1 MDLDSEAIRRAALII
16 RSCWEERRRIA
27 ALPEDCRP
35 KRLRD
40 GYEIQAAL
48 EPLHGPTIG
57 WKIAATSKAGQ
68 QHIGVD
74 APLAGR
80 LFKRFSQGEGARL
93 PARHLHMRVA
103 EAEFAFKM
111 GRDLPPRTEP
121 YDLDEVMAAV
131 DTLHLA
137 IEVPDSRYED
147 FVTIGA
153 PSLVADDSCAAY
165 FVLGPE
171 AKKWPS
177 VDLPSHKVTARKNG
191 AAVAEGSG
199 ANVLGD
205 PRAALAW
212 IANDLLSRGDFL
224 RAGEI
229 VTTGTCVKPVAIAPG
244 DSVIMDFG
252 TLGTVS
258 ASFTE

>member
-1 MDLDSEAIRRAALII
+1 MDSEAIRRAALTI
-16 RSCWEERRRIA
+16 RSCWENRRRLT

-40 GYEIQAAL
+40 GYEIQRELETLQGAA
-48 EPLHGPTIG
+48 IG
-57 WKIAATSKAGQ
+57 WKIAATSTAGQ

-80 LFKRFSQGEGARL
+80 LFKRFAHGDGARL
-93 PARHLHMRVA
+93 PAGHLHMRVA

-111 GRDLPPRTEP
+111 AQDLPARGEP
-121 YDLDEVMAAV
+121 YTLDEVMSAV

-147 FVTIGA
+147 FATIGA
-153 PSLVADDSCAAY
+153 PSLIADDSCAAY

-171 AKKWPS
+171 AKMWRLA
-177 VDLPSHKVTARKNG
+177 DLPTHKVTARKNG
-191 AAVAEGSG
+191 EIVAEGSG

-212 IANDLLSRGDFL
+212 IANDLQGRGDFL
-224 RAGEI
+224 RAGEVI
-229 VTTGTCVKPVAIAPG
+229 TTGTCVKPVTIGPG
-244 DSVIMDFG
+244 DSIVMDFG
-252 TLGTVS
+252 ELGSVK
-258 ASFTE
+258 ASFIE

>member
-1 MDLDSEAIRRAALII
+1 MDSEAIRRAALTI
-16 RSCWEERRRIA
+16 RSCWENRRRLT

-40 GYEIQAAL
+40 GYEIQRELESLQGAA
-48 EPLHGPTIG
+48 IG

-80 LFKRFSQGEGARL
+80 LFKRFAHGDGARL
-93 PARHLHMRVA
+93 PAGHLHMRVA

-111 GRDLPPRTEP
+111 AQDLPARGEP
-121 YDLDEVMAAV
+121 YTLDEVMSAV
-131 DTLHLA
+131 DTLYLA
-137 IEVPDSRYED
+137 IEVPDSRYDD
-147 FVTIGA
+147 FATIGA

-171 AKKWPS
+171 AKVWQLA
-177 VDLPSHKVTARKNG
+177 DLPTHKVTASKNG
-191 AAVAEGSG
+191 EIVAEGSG

-205 PRAALAW
+205 PREALAW
-212 IANDLLSRGDFL
+212 IANDLQGRGDYL
-224 RAGEI
+224 RAGEVI
-229 VTTGTCVKPVAIAPG
+229 TTGTCVKPVTIAPG
-244 DSVIMDFG
+244 DSIVMDFG
-252 TLGTVS
+252 GLGSVR
-258 ASFTE
+258 ASFIE

>member
-1 MDLDSEAIRRAALII
+1 MDSEAIRRAALTI
-16 RSCWEERRRIA
+16 RSCWENRRRLT

-40 GYEIQAAL
+40 GYEIQREL
-48 EPLHGPTIG
+48 ESLQGATIG

-80 LFKRFSQGEGARL
+80 LFKRFAHSDGARL
-93 PARHLHMRVA
+93 PAGHLHMRVA

-111 GRDLPPRTEP
+111 AHDLPARGEP
-121 YDLDEVMAAV
+121 YTLDEVMSAV

-171 AKKWPS
+171 AKVWQLA
-177 VDLPSHKVTARKNG
+177 DLPTHKVTARKNG
-191 AAVAEGSG
+191 EIVAEGSG

-205 PRAALAW
+205 PREALAW
-212 IANDLLSRGDFL
+212 IANDLQGRGDYL
-224 RAGEI
+224 RAGEVI
-229 VTTGTCVKPVAIAPG
+229 TTGTCVKPVTIAPG
-244 DSVIMDFG
+244 DSIVMDFG
-252 TLGTVS
+252 GLGSVK
-258 ASFTE
+258 ASFME

>member
-1 MDLDSEAIRRAALII
+1 MDSEAIRRAALTI
-16 RSCWEERRRIA
+16 RSCWDSRRRMT

-40 GYEIQAAL
+40 GYEIQREL
-48 EPLHGPTIG
+48 ESLQGATIG

-80 LFKRFSQGEGARL
+80 LFKRFAHIDGAKL
-93 PARHLHMRVA
+93 PAGHLHMRVA

-111 GRDLPPRTEP
+111 AQDLPPRGDP
-121 YDLDEVMAAV
+121 YSQDEVMDAV

-147 FVTIGA
+147 FAAIGA

-165 FVLGPE
+165 FILGPE
-171 AKKWPS
+171 ARIWKLA
-177 VDLPSHKVTARKNG
+177 DLPTHKVTAHKNG
-191 AAVAEGSG
+191 EIVAEGSG

-205 PRAALAW
+205 PRAALTW
-212 IANDLLSRGDFL
+212 IANDLQGRGDFL

-244 DSVIMDFG
+244 DSIVMDFG
-252 TLGTVS
+252 ALGTVR
-258 ASFTE
+258 ASFID

>member
-1 MDLDSEAIRRAALII
+1 MDSEAIRRAALLI
-16 RSCWEERRRIA
+16 RSCWEERRRMA

-57 WKIAATSKAGQ
+57 WKIAATSEAGQ
-68 QHIGVD
+68 KHIGVD

-80 LFKRFSQGEGARL
+80 LFKRFAQTDGALL
-93 PARHLHMRVA
+93 PAAHLHMRVA

-111 GRDLPPRTEP
+111 KRDLPPRPDP
-121 YDLDEVMAAV
+121 YSQGEVMAAV

-137 IEVPDSRYED
+137 IEVPDSRYDD

-171 AKKWPS
+171 APNWRS
-177 VDLPSHKVTARKNG
+177 IDLPSHKVTARKNG
-191 AAVAEGSG
+191 TDVAEGSG

-212 IANDLLSRGDFL
+212 IANDLQGRGDFL

-229 VTTGTCVKPVAIAPG
+229 VTTGTCVKPVDIAPG
-244 DSVIMDFG
+244 DSVVMDFG
-252 TLGTVS
+252 ALGKVRAAFS
-258 ASFTE
+258 D